1 MSSSGVCLGFT
12 AWAEVVLKG
21 ACDVLFQLGLAV
33 DILHSTDSNGGRCPF
48 QLKSKCSDGIKG
60 EGRGET
66 GARRDRQ
73 SFLK

>member
-1 MSSSGVCLGFT
+1 MSYSGVYLGFI

-21 ACDVLFQLGLAV
+21 ACGVLFQLGLTIV
-33 DILHSTDSNGGRCPF
+33 IVHSADSNGGCCPF
-48 QLKSKCSDGIKG
+48 QLKFKCSDGIKG
-60 EGRGET
+60 EGWGET